1 MHSRIRSG
9 TAKEPIFNANVAA
22 KFLLSR
28 AVRDAGIKVV
38 FTGEGSDEMLAGY
51 MFERRD
57 LMLYSRQ
64 YATDAD
70 RQAALAALIAAN
82 PLSAPLMFPRGAPAA
97 GTRIIRDGIGFC
109 PSWIESFAVQY
120 RVMSE
125 LMRPDAPASIRQI
138 CRIMPFFR
146 SWTSPAASAGAIR

>member
-9 TAKEPIFNANVAA
+9 TAKEPIFNANVVA

-70 RQAALAALIAAN
+70 RQAALAALIAAD
-82 PLSAPLMFPRGAPAA
+82 PLPRP
-97 GTRIIRDGIGFC
+97 
-109 PSWIESFAVQY
+109 
-120 RVMSE
+120 
-125 LMRPDAPASIRQI
+125 
-138 CRIMPFFR
+138 
-146 SWTSPAASAGAIR
+146 